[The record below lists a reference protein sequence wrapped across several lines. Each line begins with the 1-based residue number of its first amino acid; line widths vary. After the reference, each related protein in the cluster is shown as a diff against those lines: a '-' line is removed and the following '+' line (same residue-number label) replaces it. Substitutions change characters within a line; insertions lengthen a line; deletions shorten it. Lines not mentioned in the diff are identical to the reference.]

1 MSLKTTEVTS
11 VLKVETLITQ
21 AQETSG
27 LRDFGDDSFMLP
39 MQKLLEC
46 IVQDSTLHPVGLA
59 SIVADVQRC
68 LVNRLRFQQDLQAH
82 PEISQEDVDD
92 PIIILGLGRSG
103 TTKMQKI
110 LSAPDDVQKMLFWRL
125 WNPAPFSQAQE
136 DQADPRIAL
145 AGTSNLVATDNN
157 AVHAAHHMEEQ
168 EVDEDW
174 LLYLLTF
181 DDTIW
186 NQLVFSP
193 SYLDWVTERSSSG
206 PFAYT
211 KTLVQ
216 YLQWQDGGKRD
227 RPWVMKG
234 VGYIANMKSLISSYP
249 RATILHTHR
258 DPLVT
263 IPSWAKFVSA
273 MWSLRSKPIDK
284 QLIGQQ
290 VMRYWGWAMDRYL
303 HDRDKMNLASCIVD
317 ARYEDVRKNPI
328 GIAQEVYDRSGR
340 ALNAPAKQAMAA
352 WHNSNEQHRFGK
364 HEYSLAEFGLSEK
377 MINERFGD
385 YIARFIQR

>member
-1 MSLKTTEVTS
+1 MSLSITEIKRALNVD
-11 VLKVETLITQ
+11 TLITQ

-27 LRDFGDDSFMLP
+27 LFDFGDDSFMLP
-39 MQKLLEC
+39 MQKLLEY
-46 IVQDSTLHPVGLA
+46 IPQDSELHRDGLA

-68 LVNRLRFQQDLQAH
+68 LVNRLRFQYDLQAH
-82 PEISQEDVDD
+82 PEILNEDVDD

-110 LSAPDDVQKMLFWRL
+110 LSAPDNVQKMLFWRL
-125 WNPAPFSQAQE
+125 WNPAPFSQTTS
-136 DQADPRIAL
+136 DHTDPRIAL
-145 AGTSNLVATDNN
+145 AGTANLVATDNN

-181 DDTIW
+181 DDSIW

-193 SYLDWVTERSSSG
+193 SYLDWISG
-206 PFAYT
+206 RASTAPFAYA
-211 KTLVQ
+211 KALVQ

-234 VGYIANMKSLISSYP
+234 VGYIANMESLMASYP

-273 MWSLRSKPIDK
+273 MWSLRSEPIDK
-284 QLIGQQ
+284 HLVGQQ
-290 VMRYWGWAMDRYL
+290 VMRYWAWAMDRYL
-303 HDRDKMNLASCIVD
+303 QDRDKLSLDGCIVD

-328 GIAQEVYDRSGR
+328 SIVERVYERAGRS
-340 ALNAPAKQAMAA
+340 LNPDAKQAMAA
-352 WHNSNEQHRFGK
+352 WHSSNEQHRFGK
-364 HEYSLAEFGLSEK
+364 HEYSLAEFGLSER

-385 YIARFIQR
+385 YITRFIER